1 MTNQINKRHMPH
13 TVQHALHALVMKINE
28 PQMSPE
34 ELAESMAADDREIK
48 QPVLTQLKNL
58 DELLGGMNPGE
69 LVIVSGVDHGMCSDL
84 IHYVAANVSLKSK
97 LPIALVAPNI
107 PVDESL
113 LSIFCSLEQI
123 NKHRML
129 TGELS
134 DSDWP
139 KLTSAMSRLQ
149 ESSLYMYGDE
159 YSNLSE
165 ICSHLSGLHQY
176 CGLGAIF
183 VDSIDSFEADGDIQQ
198 AQVTSTIQALKPLAN
213 ELCVPIIVSMGTDE
227 LRELPGDSKPTL
239 SDLNLT
245 EENLKLADRVFVLQG
260 NKMSA
265 DDDAQLVSASL
276 VQNAFGANGVAS
288 LHYHED
294 WRLFTS

>member
-28 PQMSPE
+28 PQMSR
-34 ELAESMAADDREIK
+34 ELSEFMAAEDREIK

-97 LPIALVAPNI
+97 LPIALVAPNAS
-107 PVDESL
+107 VDGSL
-113 LSIFCSLEQI
+113 LSMFCCLEKI

-183 VDSIDSFEADGDIQQ
+183 VDSIDSFEADGDSQQ
-198 AQVTSTIQALKPLAN
+198 AQITSTVQALKSLAN
-213 ELCVPIIVSMGTDE
+213 DLCVPIMGSMETDE
-227 LRELPGDSKPTL
+227 LWELPDDNEQTL

-245 EENLKLADRVFVLQG
+245 EENLNLVDRIILLEG
-260 NKMSA
+260 NKMS
-265 DDDAQLVSASL
+265 DDGEAQLVNVDLAR
-276 VQNAFGANGVAS
+276 NTFGAIGVAT
-288 LHYHED
+288 LHYHDD
-294 WRLFTS
+294 WRMFTS